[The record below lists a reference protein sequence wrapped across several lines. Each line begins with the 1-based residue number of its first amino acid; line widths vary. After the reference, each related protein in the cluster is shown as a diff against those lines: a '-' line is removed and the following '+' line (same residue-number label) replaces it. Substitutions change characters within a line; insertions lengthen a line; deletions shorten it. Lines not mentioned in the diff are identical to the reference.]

1 MAWRDR
7 AAKVTHPPAFASF
20 SVDIGPIRITI
31 GGVERE
37 LIGGSFRG
45 VSFYVESHGRSG
57 GRRTADHEFPF
68 AEKPYVDD
76 LGRKQRIWKLD
87 AYVLGTDYD
96 LHLKELQAAL
106 EDTPGPGPL
115 IHPYQ
120 GDCGPVI
127 CRSFDIKE
135 SKSEGGY
142 ASISMEF
149 AETAEDPPMAFVLPA
164 LGDLLGGL
172 LGAIALL
179 IAFVAGIA
187 LAVAITF
194 LTLRALARVALA
206 FIESLASLGE
216 LFSGDSA
223 AIFYQAVGR
232 MRSRTEIYA
241 RRPNELLTDINAA
254 LDAIEQDADPAA
266 VAEGLLGAYA
276 TDAGPEPTRGVQH
289 FELVVGAIQK
299 VLLLRAV
306 GFASQATYPS
316 HAQAVAMRDRLSDLL
331 DEQAATAD
339 EQVYQAFV
347 QVRAELARQV
357 PPQGAGLPEVVR
369 HTPIETTSSLLLAY
383 QLYGSVDLELDLVAR
398 NSLSNPALIRADQP
412 LEVLSRAS

>member
-1 MAWRDR
+1 MSWRDR

-20 SVDIGPIRITI
+20 SVDLGPIRITV
-31 GGVERE
+31 GGIERD

-45 VSFYVESHGRSG
+45 ISFYVESHSRSG
-57 GRRTADHEFPF
+57 GRRTVDHEFPF
-68 AEKPYVDD
+68 AEKPFVDD

-87 AYVLGTDYD
+87 GYVLGTDYD
-96 LHLKELQAAL
+96 LHLKELIAAL

-127 CRSFDIKE
+127 CRSFDVKE
-135 SKSEGGY
+135 TKGEGGY

-149 AETAEDPPMAFVLPA
+149 AETDADPPMAFVLPA

-179 IAFVAGIA
+179 IVGLAA
-187 LAVAITF
+187 LVLLAAVTF
-194 LTLRALARVALA
+194 LTLRALVREILA
-206 FIESLASLGE
+206 FVDALASLGE
-216 LFSGDSA
+216 LFSGDGA
-223 AIFYQAVGR
+223 AIFAQRLGR
-232 MRSRTEIYA
+232 MRSRAATYG
-241 RRPNELLTDINAA
+241 RRPDEFLTDVGAA
-254 LDAIEQDADPAA
+254 LDAIEGADPAE
-266 VAEGLLGAYA
+266 VAEGLLAAYA
-276 TDAGPEPTRGVQH
+276 TPTGPEPTRGGPH
-289 FELVVGAIQK
+289 FQLVVGAIK
-299 VLLLRAV
+299 KLLLLRAV

-316 HAQAVAMRDRLSDLL
+316 HARAVAMRDRLSDLL

-347 QVRAELARQV
+347 QIRAELARQV
-357 PPQGAGLPEVVR
+357 PPQGAQLPDVVR
-369 HTPIETTSSLLLAY
+369 HQPIETTSSLLLAY

-398 NSLSNPALIRADQP
+398 NAIANPALIRADAP
-412 LEVLSRAS
+412 LEVLSRAT